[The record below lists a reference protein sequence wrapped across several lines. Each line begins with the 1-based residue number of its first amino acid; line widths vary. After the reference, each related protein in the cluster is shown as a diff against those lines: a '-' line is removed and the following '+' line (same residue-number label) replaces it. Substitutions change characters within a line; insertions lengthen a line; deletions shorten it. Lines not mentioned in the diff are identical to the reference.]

1 MQCKCSLLTQRQH
14 LLRLRMH
21 WGLLIQQVV
30 KALSQAIKR
39 NRGRFPSDF
48 LFKLT
53 AEEAEELNRS
63 QSVTSSLRSQ
73 FVTSNMKV
81 LDPPPLPPDPA
92 PPEIGFHVKEDA
104 VPYRTKRKVTSWLTL
119 CNSGKPAVRHSGFKI

>member
-53 AEEAEELNRS
+53 AEDAEEL
-63 QSVTSSLRSQ
+63 
-73 FVTSNMKV
+73 KV

-104 VPYRTKRKVTSWLTL
+104 VHYRTKRKVTSWLTL